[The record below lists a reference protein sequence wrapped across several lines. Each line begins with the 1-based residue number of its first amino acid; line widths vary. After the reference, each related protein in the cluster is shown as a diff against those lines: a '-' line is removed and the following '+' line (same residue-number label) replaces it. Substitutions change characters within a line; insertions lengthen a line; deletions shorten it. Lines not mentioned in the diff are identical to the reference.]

1 MIAMLGA
8 LLAAP
13 VASAQ
18 TSADPTGVWQ
28 TQAGDARVRVAR
40 CGGMLCGTVVSLR
53 DKIDPAT
60 GRAPVDNKNPDPSK
74 GNRPIVGLQLFGDMR
89 QVGEARWNG
98 HIYNADDGGTYV
110 SNLTLVNADALRVE
124 GCVGAICG
132 GEIWSRVGR

>member
-13 VASAQ
+13 LASAQ
-18 TSADPTGVWQ
+18 SRAEPTGVWQ
-28 TQAGDARVRVAR
+28 TEKGDARVRIAR
-40 CGGMLCGTVVSLR
+40 CGQMLCGTVVSLR

-60 GRAPVDNKNPDPSK
+60 GRAPVDNRNPDPSRV
-74 GNRPIVGLQLFGDMR
+74 NRPIVGLQLFGDMR
-89 QVGEARWNG
+89 QVGDHRWTG

-110 SNLTLVNADALRVE
+110 SNLTRMGADVLRVE

-132 GEIWSRVGR
+132 GEMWSRVGR